1 MEECRKTGCGWGNR
15 KQQERARNTWREPH
29 TWVCPPLTPVFGGI
43 GSVDAP
49 KLQPYAD
56 VIGTW
61 TNLSTLILKAEYIW
75 ASMFVRVF
83 CAVSHTSK
91 LMLLRRQN
99 QVDDVLYGKND

>member
-1 MEECRKTGCGWGNR
+1 MAGEIER
-15 KQQERARNTWREPH
+15 KQQGRARNTWREPH

-61 TNLSTLILKAEYIW
+61 TNLSTLTLKAEYLW
-75 ASMFVRVF
+75 VSM
-83 CAVSHTSK
+83 H
-91 LMLLRRQN
+91 
-99 QVDDVLYGKND
+99 